1 MSLVVHTGAAS
12 VDRHV
17 LDTLPVPQPLG
28 PRHFIQPFNETVEM
42 VIDNF
47 TKVGLSLKDE
57 SYAVLFDRDS
67 NAPLRFFGLM
77 EVDLSGH
84 MDPTYALQIGVRGSY
99 DQSISSGLAV
109 GSRVF
114 VCDNLAF
121 HGEATIMTKQT
132 LNISK
137 RLPLLIG
144 SVVDKIP
151 ALADIQSN
159 FFDRLKNTALTPKE
173 GDAMLVEMVR
183 RGVLNSS
190 QLPTA
195 IQEWDAPTYM
205 EHAELGWSAW
215 RLHNAVTMAMKH
227 LKGGNP
233 LGQTWG
239 RTMMIADVIEPD
251 EYAEAA

>member
-17 LDTLPVPQPLG
+17 LDTLPVPKAMG

-42 VIDNF
+42 VVDNF
-47 TKVGLSLKDE
+47 TKVGLRLKDE
-57 SYAVLFDRDS
+57 SYAVLFDRIT
-67 NAPLRFFGLM
+67 NNPQRFFGLI
-77 EVDLSGH
+77 EVELEGH

-121 HGEATIMTKQT
+121 HGEATFMTKQT

-137 RLPLLIG
+137 RLPMLIG
-144 SVVDKIP
+144 GVVDKIP
-151 ALADIQSN
+151 ALAGIQSSY
-159 FFDRLKNTALTPKE
+159 FDRLKNTTLTPKE
-173 GDAMLVEMVR
+173 GDAMLIECVR
-183 RGVLNSS
+183 RGVLNST
-190 QLPTA
+190 QLPAA
-195 IQEWDAPTYM
+195 IREWDEPTYM
-205 EHAELGWSAW
+205 EHTDLGFSAW
-215 RLHNAVTMAMKH
+215 RLHNAVTMAMKE

-233 LGQTWG
+233 LGQTWD
-239 RTMMIADVIEPD
+239 RTMKIADVIDVD
-251 EYAEAA
+251 EFAVAA